1 MESSGEGGGVGLR
14 FTEIETAADGLGRS
28 EIFHIVK
35 EILGFVLYMHQQI
48 PSILQHLENEYDTL
62 KEDHKSLEETVLA
75 PTESKASFQRKHN
88 LRKREVKQGIK
99 RLEKL
104 MNSISS
110 LLSALQEALDE
121 MPNIQGVTMVLGA
134 SPLRPQH
141 VYQMLFFHGKFD
153 SGSAKDSTKS
163 KVADALAR
171 KAIRALIT
179 SGAGSSSYAGPSKL
193 FLLVKSSNTF
203 NLPLYFLPKRDF
215 RYSKKI
221 APFNLNI
228 KCKIPDQVINDSQH
242 TSKVASSP
250 CLSDSSLN
258 DAIWFQCR
266 HIIKGLACKTPIE
279 C

>member
-1 MESSGEGGGVGLR
+1 MESRGKGGGVGLR
-14 FTEIETAADGLGRS
+14 VTEIETAADGLGRS

-35 EILGFVLYMHQQI
+35 EILGFVLYMHHQI

-62 KEDHKSLEETVLA
+62 KEEHKSLEETVLK
-75 PTESKASFQRKHN
+75 PIESKPSFQRKHN

-110 LLSALQEALDE
+110 LLSALQGALDE

-153 SGSAKDSTKS
+153 YGSAKDSTKS
-163 KVADALAR
+163 KVAEALSR
-171 KAIRALIT
+171 KAIRALIS

-193 FLLVKSSNTF
+193 FLLVKSTSTF
-203 NLPLYFLPKRDF
+203 NLPLHFLPKRDF
-215 RYSKKI
+215 HYSKKI

-228 KCKIPDQVINDSQH
+228 KCKIPDRVINDSQH
-242 TSKVASSP
+242 TSKVASSS
-250 CLSDSSLN
+250 CLSDSTLN
-258 DAIWFQCR
+258 DVIWFQCR
-266 HIIKGLACKTPIE
+266 HIIKGLASKTPIE

>member
-88 LRKREVKQGIK
+88 LRKRE
-99 RLEKL
+99 
-104 MNSISS
+104 
-110 LLSALQEALDE
+110 
-121 MPNIQGVTMVLGA
+121 GVTMVLGA

-258 DAIWFQCR
+258 DAICFKLRLKFRFSNHRKQGCYNFLW
-266 HIIKGLACKTPIE
+266 
-279 C
+279 